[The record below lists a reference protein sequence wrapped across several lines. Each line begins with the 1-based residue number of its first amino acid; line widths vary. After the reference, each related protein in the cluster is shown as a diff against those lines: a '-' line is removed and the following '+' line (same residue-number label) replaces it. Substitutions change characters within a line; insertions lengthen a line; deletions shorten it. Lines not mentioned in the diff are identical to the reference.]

1 MAKDKGERS
10 REVESGMDAVVDGEQ
25 DPGALLES
33 VIDDATAPPPTAE
46 DIAELRAQIQT
57 LESAKA
63 GILDDLQAEREKS
76 KSFRDALEA
85 VEAPPEPS
93 PYAPG
98 QPTTVPPYG
107 QPAGLQY
114 SPEDPMSVGLF
125 QQAMVPILQ
134 QIGLA
139 NQALVKEMG
148 AVRVQSRYADWDD
161 VVEKNAKPDILAQP
175 NGAKLLQGM
184 APEIL
189 YAYGQKVKMAKEG
202 VGASSASVSNTSRV
216 QTRAERLAEL
226 TEGPVIAPAGGG
238 PRKLELTPELVA
250 KLVSIPEENLSP
262 ELREL
267 LSGEIPQ
274 TRSIG

>member
-1 MAKDKGERS
+1 MAKDKGERG
-10 REVESGMDAVVDGEQ
+10 REVESDMDAIVDGEQ
-25 DPGALLES
+25 DPSTLLKS
-33 VIDDATAPPPTAE
+33 VIDDVTASPPTAE
-46 DIAELRAQIQT
+46 DIAELQTRIQT

-63 GILDDLQAEREKS
+63 GILDDLKAEREKS
-76 KSFRDALEA
+76 NSFRDALGA
-85 VEAPPEPS
+85 LEAPPEPP

-98 QPTTVPPYG
+98 QPTTALPYG
-107 QPAGLQY
+107 QPTGPQY
-114 SPEDPMSVGLF
+114 GPEDPMSVGLF

-148 AVRVQSRYADWDD
+148 TVRVQSRYADWDD

-189 YAYGQKVKMAKEG
+189 YAYGQKVQMAKEG
-202 VGASSASVSNTSRV
+202 AGASSASASNTSRV
-216 QTRAERLAEL
+216 QTRAEKLAEL
-226 TEGPVIAPAGGG
+226 TEGPVVAPAGGG
-238 PRKLELTPELVA
+238 VRKLELTPELVA
-250 KLVSIPEENLSP
+250 QLVSIPDEKLSP
-262 ELREL
+262 ELKEL
-267 LSGEIPQ
+267 LSGQIPQ